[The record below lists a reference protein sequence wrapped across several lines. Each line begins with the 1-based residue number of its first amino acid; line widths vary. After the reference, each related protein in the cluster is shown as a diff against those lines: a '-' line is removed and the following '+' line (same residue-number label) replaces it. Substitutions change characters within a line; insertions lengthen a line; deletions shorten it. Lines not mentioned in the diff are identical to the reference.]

1 MADYNGKNIFEKIG
15 AFIPGYKG
23 YSEKEGRRDTDK
35 LMRIGIAKLLDGSKT
50 DLEIIIRQNI
60 SEKDRLP

>member
-1 MADYNGKNIFEKIG
+1 MADYTGKNIFEKIG

-35 LMRIGIAKLLDGSKT
+35 LLRLEIAKQL
-50 DLEIIIRQNI
+50 
-60 SEKDRLP
+60 DRLKELMGLYHNIVYLKNIITS